1 MARFPERRERF
12 YRGKASLMAEFKHFN
27 KIEGYAANHL
37 RLFLTAAAG
46 ALVLAGFAALA
57 AFFVVLRGAEQTMVP
72 DVRDKDLT
80 EALLELQAK
89 ELYPRIQLRYSQSTG
104 EKGLILE
111 QEPPA
116 GTIVK
121 AGRRIRLVVSRGA
134 VLNVVEDYRGRN
146 IEEVQMDLRSL
157 FASTPQPLLSLK
169 EPFMYEFSA
178 EAAGTILQQS
188 PEPGAPLTGPVSL
201 VLVVSRGLEQ
211 KAITAPDLI
220 GLSYSEALAR
230 LAAGDIRFRFSIQP
244 AQEGEA
250 AGSVVIQ
257 SPEPGSSMG
266 PGVRLSLTLAAP
278 LDSGDGE
285 SFAVFTYIL
294 PENLYPQPVRLEAL
308 LPSGERRLLA
318 ELDHRGGELS
328 VTYRAPAGSFL
339 ILSMLNRELYRVELR
354 PYTEP
359 LSLDQL

>member
-1 MARFPERRERF
+1 
-12 YRGKASLMAEFKHFN
+12 MAEFKRFN
-27 KIEGYAANHL
+27 MLEGYAANHL
-37 RLFLTAAAG
+37 RLFLSLAAG

-57 AFFVVLRGAEQTMVP
+57 AFFVALQGAEQTMVP

-89 ELYPRIQLRYSQSTG
+89 ELYPRIQLRYSPSASERG
-104 EKGLILE
+104 MILE
-111 QEPPA
+111 QDPQA

-169 EPFMYEFSA
+169 EPFMYEFSS

-188 PEPGAPLTGPVSL
+188 PEPGTPLTGPVSL
-201 VLVVSRGLEQ
+201 TLVVSRGLEQ
-211 KAITAPDLI
+211 KTISAPDLI
-220 GLSYSEALAR
+220 GVSYSEALAR
-230 LAAGDIRFRFSIQP
+230 LASGDIRFRFSLQP
-244 AQEGEA
+244 AQEGEPP
-250 AGSVVIQ
+250 GTVVFQ

-266 PGVRLSLTLAAP
+266 PGIRLSLTLAAP
-278 LDSGDGE
+278 SEAADGE
-285 SFAVFTYIL
+285 SFAVFTYLL

-318 ELDHRGGELS
+318 ELGHSGGELS
-328 VTYRAPAGSFL
+328 VPYRAPAGSFL

-354 PYTEP
+354 PYTDP